1 MEIVTEPDLRSPL
14 EAREFFAALR
24 QVLMY
29 LGVCDGRLQEGS
41 MRADV
46 NVSLREGDAGAFGT
60 KVEIKNLN
68 SFRAVQRALEYEVER
83 QRRVIL
89 SGGRVAQET
98 RGWSE
103 RDEITVSQRTKEY
116 AHDYRYFPEPDLP
129 PLSFA
134 PAVLDTVRARL
145 PELPQTR
152 FERFQREYGLSAYNA
167 GILTEERE
175 LADFFEDTV
184 RQSGVEATT
193 VTNWIT
199 GELLRL
205 LHESGILAQDIPVTA
220 AGLARLLKMIQDET
234 VSGSAAKRVL
244 ETMFRTGEEPEAVV
258 TREDLAQ
265 IVDRETLEAL
275 VDTVL
280 LDNAQLVER
289 YKSGKTNVFQAL
301 VGKARAASAD
311 KASLTRVREI
321 LEEKLST

>member
-1 MEIVTEPDLRSPL
+1 
-14 EAREFFAALR
+14 
-24 QVLMY
+24 
-29 LGVCDGRLQEGS
+29 
-41 MRADV
+41 
-46 NVSLREGDAGAFGT
+46 
-60 KVEIKNLN
+60 VEIKNLN